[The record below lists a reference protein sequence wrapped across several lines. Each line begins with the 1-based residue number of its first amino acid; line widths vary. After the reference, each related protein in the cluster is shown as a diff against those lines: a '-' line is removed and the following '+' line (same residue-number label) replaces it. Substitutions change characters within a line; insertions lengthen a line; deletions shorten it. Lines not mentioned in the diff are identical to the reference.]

1 MNNWPSAGPH
11 HFRYLTISCY
21 RAHAWFAFVIWW
33 EDYLLELTNFQR
45 RWWMTFHILI
55 ILFTSSSSL
64 VRLLKYLK
72 PKPFRF
78 DISHSHISH
87 FQNWEIFAPLLIIE
101 ALFSFHG
108 LFFSGISVLFRFL
121 MYFSTKLEVIWLEN
135 HTNVAFV
142 SQSIEVLSFLCKK
155 KPLRNVKAHKFLLLL
170 GKWEQISHAALWLAF
185 KRPSIQYIFRF
196 RFSE

>member
-1 MNNWPSAGPH
+1 MYFNHYPLHSFLDFFMNNWPSAGPH
-11 HFRYLTISCY
+11 HFRHLTISCY
-21 RAHAWFAFVIWW
+21 RTHAWFAFVIWW

-72 PKPFRF
+72 SKPFRF
-78 DISHSHISH
+78 DTSFLKLGS
-87 FQNWEIFAPLLIIE
+87 FLPFFLIIYFVF
-101 ALFSFHG
+101 LSSHG
-108 LFFSGISVLFRFL
+108 QFWENFNLVILVFRFL

-142 SQSIEVLSFLCKK
+142 SQSIVVLSFLCKK
-155 KPLRNVKAHKFLLLL
+155 SLS
-170 GKWEQISHAALWLAF
+170 GM
-185 KRPSIQYIFRF
+185 
-196 RFSE
+196 